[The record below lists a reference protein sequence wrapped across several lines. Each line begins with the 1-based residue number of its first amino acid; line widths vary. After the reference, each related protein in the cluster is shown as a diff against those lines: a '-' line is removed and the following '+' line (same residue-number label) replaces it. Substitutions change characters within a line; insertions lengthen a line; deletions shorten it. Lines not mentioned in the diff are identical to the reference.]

1 MYYEEDIMN
10 NDNNVYEEQNNDYE
24 TDSYE
29 DDFEEERYTS
39 QTKKSSMG
47 RLKPTSSINP
57 DFIPETKIIKDA
69 EVAKAINE
77 LKQVCRKKKCPV
89 FINVVFP
96 GADQRTEF
104 LTPYELEINDDAAEE
119 IISSHIKLS
128 NGFHITK
135 DTPTE
140 ILVDDIQTDFPDEEE
155 E

>member
-1 MYYEEDIMN
+1 MYYEEDTMN
-10 NDNNVYEEQNNDYE
+10 NDNDFYEGQNNDTYE
-24 TDSYE
+24 TDSCE
-29 DDFEEERYTS
+29 DYFEEERYTS

-135 DTPTE
+135 DAPTE

-155 E
+155 